1 MRTRRRWLLAT
12 NLLLASSV
20 TIAFWAVPARG
31 VQSTQPTNRARGQ
44 YTMVAGTLRS
54 GGESSAIY
62 VIDSINEEMVAL
74 RWDNSRD
81 QLDGLDYRSL
91 EMDAARGGER

>member
-12 NLLLASSV
+12 NLLLAASIGV
-20 TIAFWAVPARG
+20 AVWAVPANG
-31 VQSTQPTNRARGQ
+31 TQPASRARGQ
-44 YTMVAGTLRS
+44 YSMVAGELRS
-54 GGESSAIY
+54 GGEASAIY
-62 VIDSINEEMVAL
+62 ITDSINQELVAL
-74 RWDNSRD
+74 RWNDSRS